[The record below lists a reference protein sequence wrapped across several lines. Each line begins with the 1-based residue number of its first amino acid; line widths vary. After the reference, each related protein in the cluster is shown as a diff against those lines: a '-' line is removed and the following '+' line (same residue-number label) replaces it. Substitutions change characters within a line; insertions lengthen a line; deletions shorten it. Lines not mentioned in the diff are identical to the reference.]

1 MNGIWRAAP
10 RINDVRER
18 ERRKNRIALNRYT
31 HSYTHNMYLEMGINC
46 MKTQLKHKQD
56 AFILSF
62 LFVRS
67 LTFSWMLFKF
77 SLISG
82 TIDPNDIKWW
92 NKPNQ
97 RANERNFYD
106 ERALKKRQQQQ
117 KFIVR
122 RIYILVQRY
131 TDLDTDTSNVD
142 SQWIKVFP
150 QWWITLHS
158 RYCCCDFTSV
168 CYYCIGGL
176 IELKTRPGLYT
187 YPKWRTYIGICI
199 VWADTGM
206 EREREG
212 KKIEEDMHEGHIAIH
227 SMMGNMDRVVWNIAR
242 ANTQTAT
249 HTHGSITSNKRE

>member
-97 RANERNFYD
+97 RANERTNETFTMNARSKSGNNSKNSSFGAYIHISAEIHRLRHGHF
-106 ERALKKRQQQQ
+106 ERRLTMNKS
-117 KFIVR
+117 FS
-122 RIYILVQRY
+122 
-131 TDLDTDTSNVD
+131 T
-142 SQWIKVFP
+142 
-150 QWWITLHS
+150 
-158 RYCCCDFTSV
+158 
-168 CYYCIGGL
+168 
-176 IELKTRPGLYT
+176 
-187 YPKWRTYIGICI
+187 
-199 VWADTGM
+199 
-206 EREREG
+206 
-212 KKIEEDMHEGHIAIH
+212 
-227 SMMGNMDRVVWNIAR
+227 MMDYFA
-242 ANTQTAT
+242 
-249 HTHGSITSNKRE
+249 